1 MSSEVRFGNVSSI
14 DYEAGKCEVTYPDR
28 DDTVTEMVP
37 FLSNGEYQTPEV
49 DDLVLVLHPGESP
62 EDAVVVG
69 TVWNEKNKP
78 PEGKEKVYRKD
89 YANSR
94 GKAYRKFDANA
105 KELTDYVDGKKIL
118 KAKSLEIQVGGATV
132 TISEGGEIK
141 VTSPAGITLASIR
154 RIEND
159 GIDHQCDRWNSE
171 HPGRRWRCC
180 CVRQIAGIA
189 YAHRKPWQENIRTP
203 VRRFWNVCWNFRR
216 CDFLRGT
223 PACAHPVK
231 LQGNDRRKL
240 GGT

>member
-141 VTSPAGITLASIR
+141 VTSPAGITLAASG
-154 RIEND
+154 EL
-159 GIDHQCDRWNSE
+159 
-171 HPGRRWRCC
+171 
-180 CVRQIAGIA
+180 
-189 YAHRKPWQENIRTP
+189 K
-203 VRRFWNVCWNFRR
+203 
-216 CDFLRGT
+216 
-223 PACAHPVK
+223 
-231 LQGNDRRKL
+231 
-240 GGT
+240 

>member
-132 TISEGGEIK
+132 TISEDGEIK
-141 VTSPAGITLASIR
+141 VTSPAGIALAASGELKMTASTITAT
-154 RIEND
+154 
-159 GIDHQCDRWNSE
+159 
-171 HPGRRWRCC
+171 
-180 CVRQIAGIA
+180 AGTVNIQGGGGDVVVSGVA
-189 YAHRKPWQENIRTP
+189 YTHRKPWQENIRTP

-216 CDFLRGT
+216 CDFLCGT

>member
-118 KAKSLEIQVGGATV
+118 KAKSLEIFKGTTGANWAEHEVLGGKARAEYLSPKLREYTFDILLDAALGV
-132 TISEGGEIK
+132 NPRKMLNRLTEMSENGEIHYLIIGFAPVSQNKFRVTEISDSWDSVIKHGLLMQCK
-141 VTSPAGITLASIR
+141 VSLTIKEYI
-154 RIEND
+154 
-159 GIDHQCDRWNSE
+159 
-171 HPGRRWRCC
+171 
-180 CVRQIAGIA
+180 
-189 YAHRKPWQENIRTP
+189 
-203 VRRFWNVCWNFRR
+203 
-216 CDFLRGT
+216 
-223 PACAHPVK
+223 
-231 LQGNDRRKL
+231 
-240 GGT
+240 

>member
-141 VTSPAGITLASIR
+141 VTSYRQQPVERGNLAAHHHLPALVQYGMGVVHLSAHHQRLSLIHIYFST
-154 RIEND
+154 RIEF
-159 GIDHQCDRWNSE
+159 NSNSI
-171 HPGRRWRCC
+171 PLIST
-180 CVRQIAGIA
+180 V
-189 YAHRKPWQENIRTP
+189 
-203 VRRFWNVCWNFRR
+203 F
-216 CDFLRGT
+216 
-223 PACAHPVK
+223 HPVK
-231 LQGNDRRKL
+231 ANMES
-240 GGT
+240 